1 MFSKEV
7 KKLFN
12 TIEYFPTSRIERE
25 ELELKFINTCCRCV
39 AESDIHFLIKK
50 YKYLLNRISRADKI
64 IKSKLKKDKNWF
76 YLDISYNIDMIE
88 EEAAEGV
95 TIFSTVF
102 FKKKKQ
108 VNYFSYNESGIY
120 EVERKRNNYYIY
132 QNSEFYIQG
141 RYNSMSV
148 YSVASDEILIT
159 LKMKEDFDLNIKNN
173 KKKYSI
179 VYC

>member
-1 MFSKEV
+1 
-7 KKLFN
+7 
-12 TIEYFPTSRIERE
+12 
-25 ELELKFINTCCRCV
+25 
-39 AESDIHFLIKK
+39 
-50 YKYLLNRISRADKI
+50 
-64 IKSKLKKDKNWF
+64 
-76 YLDISYNIDMIE
+76 MIE
-88 EEAAEGV
+88 EETAEGV

-159 LKMKEDFDLNIKNN
+159 LKMKEDFDLNLKNN
-173 KKKYSI
+173 NTKYSI
-179 VYC
+179 VYRDGLYRVFNKLVDNTDKDENLWSIISVDTLSKYSIYATTIVDCSEDDLEL